1 MQFSQN
7 PGSEMITFLILACAA
22 LIVLIS
28 VERVYA
34 LLIRRRVNT
43 PHLLKEVQICVEARE
58 LEGAIELCGRSHAP
72 VSRMLLS
79 GLVAYQ
85 ENFNHN
91 EAIARANTFSEITFS
106 TQPDVSRKE
115 EVLRRAMEETALRT
129 YPPLRK
135 WTGYLPALSRIALLL
150 GITGTVLGI
159 MRVLGSGTTDTA
171 VLLSDL
177 AGSFTT
183 ILLGLFV
190 MTPTVLIH
198 SFFTQKTQRMI
209 EEAESASRSILG
221 ALLRNEPQ
229 AAGTPRRS

>member
-1 MQFSQN
+1 MQFFQK
-7 PGSEMITFLILACAA
+7 PGSEMVTFLILACAA

-28 VERVYA
+28 VERAYA

-43 PHLLKEVQICVEARE
+43 PQLVKEVQICIEAKE

-72 VSRMLLS
+72 VSRMLLA

-91 EAIARANTFSEITFS
+91 EALVRANTVSEITFS

-115 EVLRRAMEETALRT
+115 EVLRRAMEETGLST
-129 YPPLRK
+129 YPPLRR

-159 MRVLGSGTTDTA
+159 MRVLGSGTTDAA
-171 VLLSDL
+171 VLLAGL
-177 AGSFTT
+177 ASSFSTT
-183 ILLGLFV
+183 LLGLVV

-198 SFFTQKTQRMI
+198 SFFTQKTQHMI
-209 EEAESASRSILG
+209 EEAETASRSMIG
-221 ALLRNEPQ
+221 ALLKTEPQ
-229 AAGTPRRS
+229 PAGTPRRS